1 MENNQID
8 ETSKTAK
15 KKLTRDELLAG
26 KCSPEDAPSPGDPRF
41 KSPDE
46 ILLQMVSQR
55 RGSPPAEVTIQ
66 HGYRRGETTLGP
78 DATVD
83 RTPDTETLKKNF
95 QQLTERYDKDIARWR
110 DYEQRILHWKA
121 EVMNVIQNL
130 QDDANEADSLKKEI
144 ETLKE
149 LNRQK
154 DDEIRSL
161 ADEIKKIGG
170 KKK

>member
-1 MENNQID
+1 MDINKNQID
-8 ETSKTAK
+8 DSKMVK
-15 KKLTRDELLAG
+15 KKLTREELLAG
-26 KCSPEDAPSPGDPRF
+26 KCAPDDEKQAGDPRF

-55 RGSPPAEVTIQ
+55 QPGSEVTIQ

-78 DATVD
+78 DSVNH
-83 RTPDTETLKKNF
+83 TPDMETLKRNY
-95 QQLTERYDKDIARWR
+95 QQLTDRYEKDVARWK
-110 DYEQRILHWKA
+110 DYEQSILAWKA
-121 EVMNVIQNL
+121 QVMNVIQNL
-130 QDDANEADSLKKEI
+130 NDQANDTETLKREI

-161 ADEIKKIGG
+161 ADEIKKSVS